1 MTKKLMEL
9 KPRKKMVRATVKVK
23 NKKIDLALFVSGMTP
38 KSIQAI
44 GTLKK
49 ICEAHLVDRYS
60 LEIIDV
66 YREPQRA
73 KENDVFAVPT
83 LIKLYPPPRQV
94 FIGDMSDVSHVLRA
108 FGIKKE
114 PTHEK

>member
-1 MTKKLMEL
+1 MDL
-9 KPRKKMVRATVKVK
+9 KPRKKMVRAMVKVK
-23 NKKIDLALFVSGMTP
+23 NKKIDLVLFVSGMTP
-38 KSIQAI
+38 KSVQVI

-49 ICEAHLVDRYS
+49 ICEAHLVDRYN

-83 LIKLYPPPRQV
+83 LIKLHPPPRQV
-94 FIGDMSDVSHVLRA
+94 FIGDMSDVSHILRA